1 MFCIDFE
8 DDDLVG
14 QGAYQPWVL
23 NEDVTVV
30 TSADCPQGS
39 RCGYFNGS
47 RLEIPFFSNAYS
59 SFPGLWV
66 EFWYKRT
73 GSEPAN
79 QGLISNDCFQGQT
92 YEPGNSL
99 YASCTSSDVETGLK
113 SISLAVAHAKV
124 SKYWIKFHCDDFFYY
139 EMYRVR
145 FHVILFQF
153 FFPFLHVLV
162 F

>member
-1 MFCIDFE
+1 MLFSTDEERKMFCIDFE

-66 EFWYKRT
+66 DFWYKRT

-92 YEPGNSL
+92 DEPGNSL

-113 SISLAVAHAKV
+113 SISLAVAHANV
-124 SKYWIKFHCDDFFYY
+124 STQWTISL
-139 EMYRVR
+139 R
-145 FHVILFQF
+145 
-153 FFPFLHVLV
+153 
-162 F
+162 